1 MGAPDIPIALVGIG
15 KIARDQ
21 HIPAIADHP
30 RFRLAATVSGSG
42 GIEGVEN
49 YETIDALLAQCP
61 DIKVVSLC
69 MPPVPRFAAARAAI
83 AAGRHVMLEK
93 PPGATVAEVLRHGK
107 QLGITSREGPAVGVH
122 LGMTGQVLYRGPGE
136 RLPARDHVHVTW
148 RFAGGGRMVFR
159 DPRRFGGVTAHPNE
173 ADLRSARFGRLGPD
187 GLTVTA
193 GQLSAALGRSAR
205 AIKAALLDQTAVAGV
220 GNIYADE
227 SLHRARLSPLRP
239 AQSLAP
245 ADFDRLASEVRTVLA
260 EAVEARGST
269 LRDYTDSDGNPG
281 AAQLAHR
288 VYGRA
293 RQGCMACG
301 SRLSHAI
308 VGQRMTVWCERCQ
321 G

>member
-1 MGAPDIPIALVGIG
+1 MPELPEVETTRRSIEPRIVGRCVESVTVHRRESVVG
-15 KIARDQ
+15 PNDPPGGFSRQ
-21 HIPAIADHP
+21 RVRP
-30 RFRLAATVSGSG
+30 RPTRL
-42 GIEGVEN
+42 
-49 YETIDALLAQCP
+49 DRALL
-61 DIKVVSLC
+61 L
-69 MPPVPRFAAARAAI
+69 
-83 AAGRHVMLEK
+83 G
-93 PPGATVAEVLRHGK
+93 GATVAEVLRHGK

-159 DPRRFGGVTAHPNE
+159 DPRRFGGVTAHE
-173 ADLRSARFGRLGPD
+173 SIADLRSARFGRLGPD

-293 RQGCMACG
+293 GQGCMACG